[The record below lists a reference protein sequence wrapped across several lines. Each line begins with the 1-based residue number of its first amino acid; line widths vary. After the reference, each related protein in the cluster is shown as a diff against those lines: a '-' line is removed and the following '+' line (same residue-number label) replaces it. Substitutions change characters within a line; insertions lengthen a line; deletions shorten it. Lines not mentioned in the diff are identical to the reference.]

1 MIAAVEGGLDLKAR
15 GKSAREAAARAG
27 ATAFL
32 LDGFHGNGPNSGDL
46 QFQEIEVSIGG
57 GNLLD
62 GRNIICFCNCRLH

>member
-15 GKSAREAAARAG
+15 GKSAREAATRAG
-27 ATAFL
+27 VTAFL

-57 GNLLD
+57 GD
-62 GRNIICFCNCRLH
+62 GDLFDRRNT